1 MNMNVYKAVIA
12 RLRADGLE
20 AAAKVDLLLSNP
32 SAIPSHTDVVT
43 EICHHVRDIVK
54 SEGALLTFQQYFAPP
69 RPAGAPAVETQEKV
83 PPEAKT

>member
-20 AAAKVDLLLSNP
+20 AAAKVDLLLNNP
-32 SAIPSHTDVVT
+32 SAIPGHTEVVT
-43 EICHHVRDIVK
+43 EICQHVRDIVE

-69 RPAGAPAVETQEKV
+69 RPPDAPPVETQEKGST
-83 PPEAKT
+83 ETKT